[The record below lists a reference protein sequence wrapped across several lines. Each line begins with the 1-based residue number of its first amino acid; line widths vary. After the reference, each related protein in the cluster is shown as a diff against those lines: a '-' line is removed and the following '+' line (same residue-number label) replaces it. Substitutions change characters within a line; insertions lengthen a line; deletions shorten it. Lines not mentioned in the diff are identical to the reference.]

1 MVRSRRP
8 SRLSRVLNHVLGLVL
23 GLVLS
28 GPLSAAEALRVLSWP
43 GYADA
48 DVVKAFEDRTGARVE
63 VTVIDTDEMLW
74 ERISTHDA
82 ADFDVFAI
90 NTAELQR
97 YIDRGL
103 VVPLDLDALPNRKAQ
118 LPRFRD
124 PATLPGVMR
133 DGKVF
138 AVPYAYAEMGLIYDR
153 RQFDAPPQ
161 SIAALWDPQHRGK
174 VLIYNSASHNFSLAA
189 QMLAKPSP
197 FRLEEADWA
206 QAVEHL
212 IALRRNILT
221 IYLQPEESAR
231 LFVNRG
237 AALLFANY
245 GPQQLQLLRA
255 AGANVD
261 YVIPREGAL
270 AWLDCW
276 VITRGARNP
285 ALAHAWIDY
294 LLEAGPAEVLSQR
307 HGLNNTR
314 SQPTHQAAADR
325 LVWLEPVEQI
335 ERRILLWERIVSGD
349 STARVLEP

>member
-8 SRLSRVLNHVLGLVL
+8 PLLCRVLGLVL

-28 GPLSAAEALRVLSWP
+28 APLPAAEVLRVLSWP
-43 GYADA
+43 GYADP
-48 DVVKAFEDRTGARVE
+48 DVVRSFEQRTGARVE
-63 VTVIDTDEMLW
+63 ITVVDADELLW
-74 ERISTHDA
+74 ERVRAGDG
-82 ADFDVFAI
+82 ADFDVFAV

-103 VVPLDLDALPNRKAQ
+103 VVPIDLDALPNQRAQ
-118 LPRFRD
+118 MPRFRD
-124 PATLPGVMR
+124 LAALPGVMR
-133 DGKVF
+133 NGKVF

-161 SIAALWDPQHRGK
+161 SIAALWDPRHRGK
-174 VLIYNSASHNFSLAA
+174 VLIYDGGSHTFSLAA
-189 QMLAKPSP
+189 QALGKPSP
-197 FRLEEADWA
+197 FRLDGDDWA
-206 QAVEHL
+206 QAVERL
-212 IALRRNILT
+212 IALRRNLLT
-221 IYLQPEESAR
+221 VYAQPDESAH
-231 LFVNRG
+231 LFLSRG

-245 GPQQLQLLRA
+245 GTQQLQLLRA
-255 AGANVD
+255 AGADVG

-276 VITRGARNP
+276 AITRGARNR

-294 LLEAGPAEVLSQR
+294 LLEAGPAEVLSAR

-314 SQPTHQAAADR
+314 SQPAHQADADR
-325 LVWLEPVEQI
+325 LVWLEPVEDV

-349 STARVLEP
+349 SAARVLAP

>member
-8 SRLSRVLNHVLGLVL
+8 HPLCRVLGPVLALVL
-23 GLVLS
+23 ALAPGA
-28 GPLSAAEALRVLSWP
+28 PLAAAEVLRVLSWP
-43 GYADA
+43 GYADP
-48 DVVKAFEDRTGARVE
+48 DVVRTFEQRTGARVE
-63 VTVIDTDEMLW
+63 ITLVDTDELLW
-74 ERISTHDA
+74 ERVRARDG
-82 ADFDVFAI
+82 ADFDVFAV

-103 VVPLDLDALPNRKAQ
+103 VVPIDLEAVPRQREQ

-124 PATLPGVMR
+124 PAALPGVMR

-161 SIAALWDPQHRGK
+161 SITALWDPRHRGK
-174 VLIYNSASHNFSLAA
+174 VLIYNGGSHSFSLAA
-189 QMLAKPSP
+189 QALGKPSP
-197 FRLEEADWA
+197 FRLQADDWA
-206 QAVEHL
+206 QAVDRL
-212 IALRRNILT
+212 IALRRNLLT
-221 IYLQPEESAR
+221 VYAQPDESAH
-231 LFVNRG
+231 LFVSRG

-245 GPQQLQLLRA
+245 GMQQLQLLRA
-255 AGANVD
+255 AGADVG

-276 VITRGARNP
+276 AITRGARNR

-294 LLEAGPAEVLSQR
+294 LLEDGPAAVLSAR

-314 SQPTHQAAADR
+314 SQPRHQADADR
-325 LVWLEPVEQI
+325 LLWLEPVEDV

-349 STARVLEP
+349 SAARVLAP